1 MFLYDLAY
9 ITKPLQNS
17 VCPGTA
23 YLIINRLRF
32 PRIPVRESCLG
43 LITGFR
49 RSFKIMYQKR
59 PVSPLRL
66 CRILPVESGSQSG
79 RWRAHDS
86 SGQCRELWEGHWQ
99 TDRLRVRA
107 LDGGRPVL
115 CLMDTGVRSDSFGW
129 ERVRLVVPVLPE

>member
-32 PRIPVRESCLG
+32 PRIPIRESCFG

-49 RSFKIMYQKR
+49 RSFKIMSQER
-59 PVSPLRL
+59 PAPLRL
-66 CRILPVESGSQSG
+66 CRILPVETGSQPGSVAFMIHPVSAGSYGRVTGRQSG
-79 RWRAHDS
+79 FG
-86 SGQCRELWEGHWQ
+86 SGCWM
-99 TDRLRVRA
+99 A
-107 LDGGRPVL
+107 GGRFCV
-115 CLMDTGVRSDSFGW
+115 
-129 ERVRLVVPVLPE
+129 

>member
-49 RSFKIMYQKR
+49 RSFKIMSQER
-59 PVSPLRL
+59 PVPPAPLQNLAGRN
-66 CRILPVESGSQSG
+66 RQS
-79 RWRAHDS
+79 
-86 SGQCRELWEGHWQ
+86 
-99 TDRLRVRA
+99 VRQ
-107 LDGGRPVL
+107 VS
-115 CLMDTGVRSDSFGW
+115 CS
-129 ERVRLVVPVLPE
+129 